1 MEDHNKKLIKQIF
14 GLTVVFSISM
24 QQIWAISL
32 HEKTPT
38 TKTNDG
44 ITYNMDTIHTVSFSD
59 GATVYAADFRNKQ
72 VIAGQVEGKRFG
84 GGGYGSLKTFE
95 EFNKKA
101 IDEARDAGCFIA
113 KQVIETPEN
122 PWYTYSIGGLLGDF
136 YERRIKKA
144 EAFKNAYCVP
154 KNG

>member
-1 MEDHNKKLIKQIF
+1 MDDMGDTIKFLAGCTIF
-14 GLTVVFSISM
+14 FAIVAQQAVVSNMYSN
-24 QQIWAISL
+24 
-32 HEKTPT
+32 TPPRI
-38 TKTNDG
+38 TKNDG
-44 ITYNMDTIHTVSFSD
+44 ITYSMDTRHTISFSD

-72 VIAGQVEGKRFG
+72 VIAGQVKEKTLG

-101 IDEARDAGCFIA
+101 IDEARDTGCFIA

-122 PWYTYSIGGLLGDF
+122 PWYTYSLGNLIGNSF
-136 YERRIKKA
+136 EKRKEKA
-144 EAFKNAYCVP
+144 RAFKNAYCGP